1 MAGPADAL
9 GPILEVMT
17 WVGLVPGVP
26 LLVIGW
32 ILHRRRCRWI
42 STKAEVF
49 TAGRYQGV
57 RWSDGGSRLRQS
69 LLRPED
75 TPTSLD
81 GNTVILHYDLCH
93 PGRWT
98 LSPPEQGNIF
108 LVLGWILT
116 SVGILCTVGG
126 FVVIML

>member
-17 WVGLVPGVP
+17 WVGFVPGVP

-32 ILHRRRCRWI
+32 IIGRRRCRWI
-42 STKAEVF
+42 STSGEVF

-57 RWSDGGSRLRQS
+57 RWTDGGDTPRQS

-75 TPTSLD
+75 APELVAGSAV
-81 GNTVILHYDLCH
+81 GLHYDLCH
-93 PGRWT
+93 PGRWA
-98 LSPPEQGNIF
+98 LSPPRQDNIV
-108 LVLGWILT
+108 LILGWILA
-116 SVGILCTVGG
+116 SVGILCTVAG
-126 FVVIML
+126 FMLMML

>member
-17 WVGLVPGVP
+17 WVGFVPGVP

-42 STKAEVF
+42 STSGEIF

-57 RWSDGGSRLRQS
+57 RWTDGGNNLRQS

-75 TPTSLD
+75 TPDLLA
-81 GNTVILHYDLCH
+81 GNAIILHYDYCH
-93 PGRWT
+93 PGRWA
-98 LSPPEQGNIF
+98 LSPPEQRNAALI
-108 LVLGWILT
+108 VGWILT
-116 SVGILCTVGG
+116 SVGILCTVAG
-126 FVVIML
+126 FVLIML